1 MLYSSTRETDKNV
14 KFSDVLLNGLAKD
27 GGLYVPNQ
35 FEYFDEKKIFSFKDL
50 KYYEL
55 AHTITYDFVKD
66 SISSSDYLKI
76 CKKTYEEFSE
86 NEILSHTKLDNNELI
101 LNLFH
106 GPTLAFKDF
115 ALQLLGN
122 IYDFFLKKMKTRLT
136 IIGATSGD
144 TGSAAIEG
152 CSKSELIK
160 IFIFFP
166 HKKVSEIQRRQMT
179 TLQKKNVYNIAIKGD
194 FDDCQNIVKS
204 LFERNN
210 KKKKFNFAAVNSIN
224 WVRIMGQI
232 VYYFWSYL
240 SNYDNKKKLN
250 FVVPTGNFGNVYAGY
265 VAKKMGLP
273 INKLIVASNANDV
286 LPRFCKTG
294 FMEKKKTI
302 KTLSPSMDIQ
312 ISSNFERLLFDFSEN
327 IDINELFNCLKQNN
341 SFFVNDKK
349 LEEIKKFFY
358 FGSVSD
364 TDTVS
369 TIRQIFNDYKIVIDP
384 HTAVGISLGR
394 SILGPQ
400 NLNIYLATAHYGKFI
415 DTINESLNRK
425 LELPKKLDCLR
436 QKKEKFKV
444 IENNLDLI
452 ENYID
457 ENV

>member
-1 MLYSSTRETDKNV
+1 MLYSSTRGKDKNV
-14 KFSDVLLNGLAKD
+14 KFDTVLINGLAKD
-27 GGLYVPNQ
+27 GGLYVPNK
-35 FEYFDEKKIFSFKDL
+35 FKYFDQKKILSFKDL

-55 AHTITYDFVKD
+55 AYTITYDFVKD
-66 SISSSDYLKI
+66 SISSQDYLKI
-76 CKKTYEEFSE
+76 CKKTYEGFSE
-86 NEILSHTKLDNNELI
+86 DKILSHTKLDDNELI

-122 IYDFFLKKMKTRLT
+122 IYDFFLKKMKTQLT

-160 IFIFFP
+160 IFILFP
-166 HKKVSEIQRRQMT
+166 HEKVSEIQRRQMT
-179 TLQKKNVYNIAIKGD
+179 TFKKTNVFNIAIRGD
-194 FDDCQNIVKS
+194 FDDCQNLVKS

-210 KKKKFNFAAVNSIN
+210 KKKIFNFAAVNSIN

-240 SNYDNKKKLN
+240 NNYGYKKNVN
-250 FVVPTGNFGNVYAGY
+250 FVVPTGNFGNIYAGY

-273 INKLIVASNANDV
+273 INKLVVASNANDV
-286 LPRFCKTG
+286 LPRFYKTG
-294 FMEKKKTI
+294 LMSKKKTI

-327 IDINELFNCLKQNN
+327 MNIKELFNNLKKNG

-349 LEEIKKFFY
+349 LDEIKNFFY

-364 TDTVS
+364 TDTIN
-369 TIRQIFNDYKIVIDP
+369 TIKQIYNDYKIVIDP

-394 SILGPQ
+394 SILGSE
-400 NLNIYLATAHYGKFI
+400 NLNTYLATAHYGKFI

-425 LELPKKLDCLR
+425 VDLPKRLKSLI
-436 QKKEKFKV
+436 QKEEKFKV

-452 ENYID
+452 ENYIS
-457 ENV
+457 ENT

>member
-1 MLYSSTRETDKNV
+1 MLFSSTRGGDQNV
-14 KFSDVLLNGLAKD
+14 RFSDVLINGLAKD

-35 FEYFDEKKIFSFKDL
+35 FKYFDLKKIITFKDL
-50 KYYEL
+50 KYFEL

-66 SISSSDYLKI
+66 SISSQDYLKI
-76 CKKTYEEFSE
+76 CKKTYEEFSK
-86 NEILSHTKLDNNELI
+86 NKILSHTKLDNNELI

-122 IYDFFLKKMKTRLT
+122 IYDFFLKKMKTKLT

-152 CSKSELIK
+152 CSKSELVK
-160 IFIFFP
+160 IFILFP
-166 HKKVSEIQRRQMT
+166 HEKVSEIQRRQMT
-179 TLQKKNVYNIAIKGD
+179 TFKKKNVFNIAIKGD
-194 FDDCQNIVKS
+194 FDDCQNLVKS

-210 KKKKFNFAAVNSIN
+210 KNKKFNFAAVNSIN

-240 SNYDNKKKLN
+240 NNLDRDKKIN
-250 FVVPTGNFGNVYAGY
+250 FVVPTGNFGNIYAGY

-286 LPRFCKTG
+286 LPRFYKTG
-294 FMEKKKTI
+294 IMTKRKTI

-312 ISSNFERLLFDFSEN
+312 ISSNFERLLFDFSKNLN
-327 IDINELFNCLKQNN
+327 IKELFNSLKKDG
-341 SFFVNDKK
+341 SFLVNGRK
-349 LEEIKKFFY
+349 LKEIKNFFY

-364 TDTVS
+364 TDTAN
-369 TIRQIFNDYKIVIDP
+369 TIKKIFNDYKIIIDP
-384 HTAVGISLGR
+384 HTAVGINLGR
-394 SILGPQ
+394 SILKSE

-415 DTINESLNRK
+415 DTINETLKRK
-425 LELPKKLDCLR
+425 VDLPKKLKSLH
-436 QKKEKFKV
+436 QKEEEFKV
-444 IENNLDLI
+444 IENNLNVI
-452 ENYID
+452 ENFIG
-457 ENV
+457 ENI

>member
-1 MLYSSTRETDKNV
+1 MKE
-14 KFSDVLLNGLAKD
+14 
-27 GGLYVPNQ
+27 
-35 FEYFDEKKIFSFKDL
+35 
-50 KYYEL
+50 
-55 AHTITYDFVKD
+55 IT
-66 SISSSDYLKI
+66 
-76 CKKTYEEFSE
+76 
-86 NEILSHTKLDNNELI
+86 
-101 LNLFH
+101 
-106 GPTLAFKDF
+106 
-115 ALQLLGN
+115 
-122 IYDFFLKKMKTRLT
+122 
-136 IIGATSGD
+136 
-144 TGSAAIEG
+144 
-152 CSKSELIK
+152 
-160 IFIFFP
+160 
-166 HKKVSEIQRRQMT
+166 
-179 TLQKKNVYNIAIKGD
+179 
-194 FDDCQNIVKS
+194 
-204 LFERNN
+204 